1 MAAEK
6 QYKLT
11 DEHRAQLRP
20 WADKW
25 IKNALRTEPLNE
37 YDKGILVESMTGLY
51 KAANMAPPKEVL
63 FVSSPFSM
71 RFLAGFKA
79 GILHLAQ
86 GKRSED
92 SVRYMERMKD
102 FQEAYER
109 TLMLDTQRRVPAE
122 DIRRA
127 LQDGPPSLRNGASE
141 LTGPSADG
149 SGFRTPDT
157 LWYQY
162 PGDMRR
168 AALELFGKENQEFGI
183 QCVKD
188 SWRLVNGGN
197 QWSGWV
203 CYLSFF
209 RHVVKLDLDYSK
221 WDYYEKA
228 AIHGGPRA
236 MHPEFAIISDFPRKL
251 TVDDQM
257 RPHNE
262 DGPFCEWSDGS
273 ALFAVHGVRVPRWI
287 IQDRKRINLAK
298 IKGESDAEI
307 RRVMIELY
315 GWGNYLKES
324 GAKILDMD
332 SLTLEGSAARCLMV
346 DSFGDKVLIGTDGS
360 TKRVYSMPVPREVE
374 TCKQAHEAIMGTTED
389 RLIAE
394 C

>member
-6 QYKLT
+6 QYQLT

-20 WADKW
+20 WADRW

-37 YDKGILVESMTGLY
+37 YDKGILVESMNGLY
-51 KAANMAPPKEVL
+51 KAAEKPPPKEVI
-63 FVSSPFSM
+63 FVPSPFTM

-79 GILHLAQ
+79 GLLHLNA
-86 GKRSED
+86 GKKGQSL
-92 SVRYMERMKD
+92 RYMEALKNWEENFEMHMTAQTQSRVD
-102 FQEAYER
+102 SEAER
-109 TLMLDTQRRVPAE
+109 RSLMRGGARVSA
-122 DIRRA
+122 
-127 LQDGPPSLRNGASE
+127 NGTE
-141 LTGPSADG
+141 VTGPHAEANE
-149 SGFRTPDT
+149 FRTPDT
-157 LWYQY
+157 LWYRY
-162 PGDMRR
+162 PGDMK
-168 AALELFGKENQEFGI
+168 AKALELFGAENQTFGI

-221 WDYYEKA
+221 WDHYEKA

-236 MHPEFAIISDFPRKL
+236 MHPEFAIISDFPRVL

-262 DGPFCEWSDGS
+262 TGPFCEWSDGS

-287 IQDRKRINLAK
+287 IQDKKRINVEA
-298 IKGESDAEI
+298 IKGQADAEI

-324 GAKILDMD
+324 GAKIVDMD

>member
-1 MAAEK
+1 MAEK

-20 WADKW
+20 WADRW
-25 IKNALRTEPLNE
+25 IKNALRTDPMNE
-37 YDKGILVESMTGLY
+37 YDKGILMESMKGLY
-51 KAANMAPPKEVL
+51 KAANMKPPKEVL
-63 FVSSPFSM
+63 FVASPFAM

-79 GILHLAQ
+79 GVMHLAS
-86 GKRSED
+86 GKKTND
-92 SVRYMERMKD
+92 SMGYIERLTE
-102 FQEAYER
+102 FQEELEVEWVMNTESHVDAHGTR
-109 TLMLDTQRRVPAE
+109 KVLDRPR
-122 DIRRA
+122 
-127 LQDGPPSLRNGASE
+127 SLRASGSE
-141 LTGPSADG
+141 VNSPTADANE
-149 SGFRTPDT
+149 FRTPDS

-162 PGDMRR
+162 PGDIKGE
-168 AALELFGKENQEFGI
+168 ALKLVGSEKQEWLI

-188 SWRLVNGGN
+188 SWKLVNGGN

-209 RHVVKLDLDYSK
+209 RHIVKLGLDYSK
-221 WDYYEKA
+221 WDHYEKA

-236 MHPEFAIISDFPRKL
+236 MHPDFAIISDFPRTLK
-251 TVDDQM
+251 VDDQL

-262 DGPFCEWSDGS
+262 SGPFCEWADGS

-287 IQDRKRINLAK
+287 IQDKKRLSVEN
-298 IKGESDAEI
+298 IKAQADAEI

-324 GAKILDMD
+324 GAKIVDMD

-374 TCKQAHEAIMGTTED
+374 TCKQAHEAIMGTQED
-389 RLIAE
+389 RLVAE